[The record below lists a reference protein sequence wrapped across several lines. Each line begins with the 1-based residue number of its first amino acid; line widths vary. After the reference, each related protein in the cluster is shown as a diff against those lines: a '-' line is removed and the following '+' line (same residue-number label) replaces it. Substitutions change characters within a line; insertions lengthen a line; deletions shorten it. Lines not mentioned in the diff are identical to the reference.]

1 MPPERFGVGGALNQ
15 TARQMGAVLGVALL
29 VSILG
34 TPTSPEAALDAF
46 QQAWILCAAGGL
58 TAALIA
64 TRLRPAEAAVAE
76 PVPVAVEVA
85 TA

>member
-1 MPPERFGVGGALNQ
+1 
-15 TARQMGAVLGVALL
+15 MGAVLGVALL

-46 QQAWILCAAGGL
+46 QGAWLMCAGAGVL
-58 TAALIA
+58 SAIISNRQRRTDDALAPSTAAVI
-64 TRLRPAEAAVAE
+64 E
-76 PVPVAVEVA
+76 PV